1 MYRKNWV
8 NVCKKIPVGAYNN
21 EYVVKE
27 KIHVIGLIHVN
38 NKNSNKRLMVGTII
52 REKKGRPKDAQFV
65 RTKKRERV
73 SPFHG
78 RKLSHPHSPSNVAY
92 MQIVRSYING
102 TSKTSIT
109 CQHNIF
115 SL

>member
-38 NKNSNKRLMVGTII
+38 KNSNKRLMAGTIT
-52 REKKGRPKDAQFV
+52 REKKGRPKIGQ
-65 RTKKRERV
+65 K
-73 SPFHG
+73 
-78 RKLSHPHSPSNVAY
+78 
-92 MQIVRSYING
+92 M
-102 TSKTSIT
+102 
-109 CQHNIF
+109 HN
-115 SL
+115 S